1 MQQDMTIIEAVN
13 RTTKPLNFMFDG
25 VPGVVFPGYKL
36 APDGTIEPAGRDGH
50 PRTTPLTKTTA
61 EYARRQN
68 VKLGTE
74 DRYSG
79 EAEFLVGVA
88 DRLDDGS
95 LIANPHWLLNDISH
109 TEQGLSAERLNRG
122 SMGAKDQAAR
132 PVATSG
138 FPRGR
143 EGAATPPF
151 QYADGPVPTNREG

>member
-25 VPGVVFPGYKL
+25 VPGVVHPGYKL
-36 APDGTIEPAGRDGH
+36 ALDGSVVPAGRDGH
-50 PRTTPLTKTTA
+50 ARTTPLTKTTA

-88 DRLDDGS
+88 DRNDDGT
-95 LIANPHWLLNDISH
+95 LVANPHWLFNDISY
-109 TEQGLSAERLNRG
+109 TEQGQSIERLNRA
-122 SMGAKDQAAR
+122 SMADAAR
-132 PVATSG
+132 GARPSATSG